1 MLDED
6 QIIEDLLLLNSSI
19 VHDALRT
26 ENYINQTLPQDGYL
40 PITNIVSVGV
50 EFTTHLID

>member
-6 QIIEDLLLLNSSI
+6 QIIKDLLLLNSSI

-26 ENYINQTLPQDGYL
+26 ENYINQTLPHEIKPLKFEKVIAGKYGLYQV
-40 PITNIVSVGV
+40 P
-50 EFTTHLID
+50 